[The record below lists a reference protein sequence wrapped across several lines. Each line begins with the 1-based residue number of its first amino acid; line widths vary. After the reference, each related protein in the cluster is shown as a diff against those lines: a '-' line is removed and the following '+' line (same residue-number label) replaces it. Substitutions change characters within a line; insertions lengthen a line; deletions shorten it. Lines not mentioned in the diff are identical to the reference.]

1 MCVYGASVAYS
12 LAISPHV
19 YCTILYDIEMLTVS
33 FVSSDTES
41 LCAKYVSLRL
51 SLSLGSSILYS
62 VYGKEQLH
70 VFGLLSQVASLSTHR
85 VHV

>member
-12 LAISPHV
+12 LAISPRV

-33 FVSSDTES
+33 FVSSGTES
-41 LCAKYVSLRL
+41 LCAKCASLRL

-85 VHV
+85 IHV

>member
-12 LAISPHV
+12 LAIRHRV

-70 VFGLLSQVASLSTHR
+70 VFGLLGQVALLSTHR